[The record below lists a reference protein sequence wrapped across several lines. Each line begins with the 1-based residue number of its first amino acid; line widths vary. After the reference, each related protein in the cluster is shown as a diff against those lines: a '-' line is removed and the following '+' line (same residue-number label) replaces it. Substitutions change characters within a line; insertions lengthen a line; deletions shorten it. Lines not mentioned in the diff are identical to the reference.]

1 MRIIDDRLVMSDSAR
16 VVNKHFMM
24 CWILHH
30 GLSIDIRGFTPTTRK
45 SLRISQHQLTLVGTD
60 FSTSSKLRI
69 WNVPTVLLS
78 FIIRFL
84 LVHMEDGLLDGMP
97 DTISFGKSML
107 FTNGNVIYT
116 MNPIV
121 DVPLENIIQWFVV
134 TIPGFPKFVSNTF
147 VRTTIVSVL
156 AWFFRIYTILIPG
169 FIE

>member
-1 MRIIDDRLVMSDSAR
+1 
-16 VVNKHFMM
+16 
-24 CWILHH
+24 
-30 GLSIDIRGFTPTTRK
+30 
-45 SLRISQHQLTLVGTD
+45 
-60 FSTSSKLRI
+60 
-69 WNVPTVLLS
+69 
-78 FIIRFL
+78 
-84 LVHMEDGLLDGMP
+84 MEDGLLDGMP